1 MLFDMAHIKLIPLEF
16 GQFNLHV
23 TQYNT
28 LTYIMSTTLMVNICY
43 TYSMSAEKIEP
54 VDPSALDDA
63 ILKYTPY
70 LKELQTKLF
79 TVFCVFLGGGILGFI
94 YYQQILSFIMHLFKM
109 ENINLV
115 LTSPYQFIDL
125 AVNTGLLI
133 GLILALPLL
142 GYFLLTF
149 VKPALALR
157 EYHLLVRLYPLAVIL
172 FVVGFCFGGW
182 IIQLII
188 NLYSQTT
195 LDFSVNNLWDVSH
208 FFNQI
213 LMTGISLALI
223 FELPII
229 LTALLKLKL
238 IRLSSLQKSRKF
250 IYTGILIFV
259 AFLPPNDIISLAL
272 LSVPPLLLFEITL
285 LLNQKV

>member
-1 MLFDMAHIKLIPLEF
+1 MAKEEPKKDELSPLDE
-16 GQFNLHV
+16 
-23 TQYNT
+23 
-28 LTYIMSTTLMVNICY
+28 
-43 TYSMSAEKIEP
+43 
-54 VDPSALDDA
+54 A
-63 ILKYTPY
+63 IAKYTPY

-79 TVFCVFLGGGILGFI
+79 IVFLVFLGGGIMGFI
-94 YYQQILSFIMHLFKM
+94 YYQKILSFVMHLFKM
-109 ENINLV
+109 EGINLV

-125 AVNTGLLI
+125 AVNTGLLT
-133 GLILALPLL
+133 GLVCALPLL

-149 VKPALALR
+149 VRPALAPR
-157 EYHLLVRLYPLAVIL
+157 EYGLLVRLYPLAVIL
-172 FVVGFCFGGW
+172 FVVGFFFGSW

-188 NLYSQTT
+188 DLYSQTT

-223 FELPII
+223 FELPIV
-229 LTALLKLKL
+229 LTALLKLKFIKL
-238 IRLSSLQKSRKF
+238 NMLQKSRKF
-250 IYTGILIFV
+250 IYAAILIFV

-285 LLNQKV
+285 LLNRKV

>member
-1 MLFDMAHIKLIPLEF
+1 MANEEVKKDELSPLDE
-16 GQFNLHV
+16 
-23 TQYNT
+23 
-28 LTYIMSTTLMVNICY
+28 
-43 TYSMSAEKIEP
+43 
-54 VDPSALDDA
+54 A

-79 TVFCVFLGGGILGFI
+79 IVFLVFLGGGILGFA
-94 YYQQILSFIMHLFKM
+94 YYQKILSFIMNLFKM
-109 ENINLV
+109 EGINLV

-125 AVNTGLLI
+125 AVNTGLLT
-133 GLILALPLL
+133 GLVCALPLL

-149 VKPALALR
+149 VRPALAER
-157 EYHLLVRLYPLAVIL
+157 EYGLLVRLYPLAVVL
-172 FVVGFCFGGW
+172 FVVGFFFGSW

-188 NLYSQTT
+188 DLYSQTT
-195 LDFSVNNLWDVSH
+195 LEFSVNNLWDVSH

-229 LTALLKLKL
+229 LTALLKLKFIKIGFL
-238 IRLSSLQKSRKF
+238 KKSRKF
-250 IYTGILIFV
+250 IYSAILIFV

-285 LLNQKV
+285 LLNRKV

>member
-1 MLFDMAHIKLIPLEF
+1 MPEELSPLDE
-16 GQFNLHV
+16 
-23 TQYNT
+23 
-28 LTYIMSTTLMVNICY
+28 
-43 TYSMSAEKIEP
+43 
-54 VDPSALDDA
+54 A
-63 ILKYTPY
+63 IIKYTPY

-79 TVFCVFLGGGILGFI
+79 TVFVVFLLGGVIGFI

-109 ENINLV
+109 DGINLV

-125 AVNTGLLI
+125 AVNTGLLT
-133 GLILALPLL
+133 GLIIALPLL
-142 GYFLLTF
+142 GYYFLTF
-149 VKPALALR
+149 VRPALAKR
-157 EYHLLVRLYPLAVIL
+157 EYGLIVRLYPLAVVL
-172 FVVGFCFGGW
+172 FVIGFCFGAW

-188 NLYSQTT
+188 NLYSQTA

-229 LTALLKLKL
+229 LTALLKLKF
-238 IRLSSLQKSRKF
+238 IKLSFLKKSRRY
-250 IYTGILIFV
+250 IYAAILIFV

-285 LLNQKV
+285 LLNARV

>member
-1 MLFDMAHIKLIPLEF
+1 MEP
-16 GQFNLHV
+16 
-23 TQYNT
+23 
-28 LTYIMSTTLMVNICY
+28 
-43 TYSMSAEKIEP
+43 KIDEL
-54 VDPSALDDA
+54 SSLDA
-63 ILKYTPY
+63 TIIKYTPY

-94 YYQQILSFIMHLFKM
+94 YYQQILSTVMHLFKM
-109 ENINLV
+109 DNINLV

-125 AVNTGLLI
+125 AVGTGLLI
-133 GLILALPLL
+133 GIVLALPLL
-142 GYFLLTF
+142 GFFLLTF
-149 VKPALALR
+149 VKPALAGR
-157 EYHLLVRLYPLAVIL
+157 EYRLLIRLYPLAIIL
-172 FVVGFCFGGW
+172 FIVGFFFGGW

-223 FELPII
+223 FELPIV
-229 LTALLKLKL
+229 LTVLLKLKL
-238 IRLSSLQKSRKF
+238 IKLAGLKKSRKF
-250 IYTGILIFV
+250 IYAGILIFV

-285 LLNQKV
+285 LLNRKV

>member
-1 MLFDMAHIKLIPLEF
+1 MEPKKEDEQSPLDEA
-16 GQFNLHV
+16 
-23 TQYNT
+23 
-28 LTYIMSTTLMVNICY
+28 I
-43 TYSMSAEKIEP
+43 EKF
-54 VDPSALDDA
+54 
-63 ILKYTPY
+63 TPY

-79 TVFCVFLGGGILGFI
+79 IVFLTFLAGGVLGFA
-94 YYQQILSFIMHLFKM
+94 YYQKILSFIMHLFKM
-109 ENINLV
+109 EGINLV

-125 AVNTGLLI
+125 AVNTGLLT

-142 GYFLLTF
+142 GYYLLTF
-149 VKPALALR
+149 VRPALAPK
-157 EYHLLVRLYPLAVIL
+157 EYGLLVRLYPLAVIL
-172 FVVGFCFGGW
+172 FIVGFCFGGW

-195 LDFSVNNLWDVSH
+195 MEFSVNNLWDVSH

-229 LTALLKLKL
+229 MTALLKLKFIKL
-238 IRLSSLQKSRKF
+238 AGLKKSRKF
-250 IYTGILIFV
+250 IYAGILIFV

-285 LLNQKV
+285 LLNRKV

>member
-1 MLFDMAHIKLIPLEF
+1 MNELSD
-16 GQFNLHV
+16 
-23 TQYNT
+23 
-28 LTYIMSTTLMVNICY
+28 
-43 TYSMSAEKIEP
+43 
-54 VDPSALDDA
+54 LDKA
-63 ILKYTPY
+63 IIKYTPY

-79 TVFCVFLGGGILGFI
+79 IVFCVFLGGGVLGFI
-94 YYQQILSFIMHLFKM
+94 YYQQILSFVMRLFKM
-109 ENINLV
+109 EGINLV

-133 GLILALPLL
+133 GIVLALPLL
-142 GYFLLTF
+142 GYFLITF
-149 VKPALALR
+149 VKPALAQR
-157 EYHLLVRLYPLAVIL
+157 EYRLLVRLYPLAVVL
-172 FVVGFCFGGW
+172 FVVGFFFGGW

-195 LDFSVNNLWDVSH
+195 LDFSVSNLWDVSH

-223 FELPII
+223 FELPIV

-238 IRLSSLQKSRKF
+238 IKLAMLQKSRKF
-250 IYTGILIFV
+250 IYAAILIFV

-285 LLNQKV
+285 LLNKKV

>member
-1 MLFDMAHIKLIPLEF
+1 MDNELSPLD
-16 GQFNLHV
+16 Q
-23 TQYNT
+23 
-28 LTYIMSTTLMVNICY
+28 
-43 TYSMSAEKIEP
+43 
-54 VDPSALDDA
+54 A
-63 ILKYTPY
+63 IIKYTPY

-79 TVFCVFLGGGILGFI
+79 TVFCVFLGGGVLGFI
-94 YYQQILSFIMHLFKM
+94 YYQQILSAIMRLFKM
-109 ENINLV
+109 DNINLV

-125 AVNTGLLI
+125 AVGTGLLI
-133 GLILALPLL
+133 GITLSLPLL
-142 GYFLLTF
+142 GFFLLTF
-149 VKPALALR
+149 VKPALADR
-157 EYHLLVRLYPLAVIL
+157 EYRLIVRLYPLAIIL
-172 FVVGFCFGGW
+172 FVVGFFFGGW

-195 LDFSVNNLWDVSH
+195 LDFSVNNLWDVSN

-223 FELPII
+223 FELPIL
-229 LTALLKLKL
+229 LTILLKLKL
-238 IRLSSLQKSRKF
+238 IKIAGLKKSRKF
-250 IYTGILIFV
+250 IYAAILIFV

>member
-1 MLFDMAHIKLIPLEF
+1 MESDIKKDEPTPLD
-16 GQFNLHV
+16 LS
-23 TQYNT
+23 
-28 LTYIMSTTLMVNICY
+28 II
-43 TYSMSAEKIEP
+43 
-54 VDPSALDDA
+54 
-63 ILKYTPY
+63 KYTPY

-79 TVFCVFLGGGILGFI
+79 TVFCVFLGGGVLGFI

-142 GYFLLTF
+142 GYYFLTF
-149 VKPALALR
+149 VKPALAPR
-157 EYHLLVRLYPLAVIL
+157 EYGLILRLYPLAIIL
-172 FVVGFCFGGW
+172 FVVGFFFGGW

-188 NLYSQTT
+188 NLYAQTT
-195 LDFSVNNLWDVSH
+195 LEFSVGNLWDVSH
-208 FFNQI
+208 FFSQI
-213 LMTGISLALI
+213 LATGISLALI

-229 LTALLKLKL
+229 LTALLKLKIIKL
-238 IRLSSLQKSRKF
+238 AGLKKSRKF
-250 IYTGILIFV
+250 IYTAILIFV

-272 LSVPPLLLFEITL
+272 LSIPPLLLFEITL
-285 LLNQKV
+285 LLNKKV

>member
-1 MLFDMAHIKLIPLEF
+1 
-16 GQFNLHV
+16 
-23 TQYNT
+23 
-28 LTYIMSTTLMVNICY
+28 
-43 TYSMSAEKIEP
+43 
-54 VDPSALDDA
+54 
-63 ILKYTPY
+63 
-70 LKELQTKLF
+70 
-79 TVFCVFLGGGILGFI
+79 
-94 YYQQILSFIMHLFKM
+94 M

-125 AVNTGLLI
+125 AVNTGLLV

-142 GYFLLTF
+142 GFFLLTF
-149 VKPALALR
+149 VKPALASR
-157 EYHLLVRLYPLAVIL
+157 EYRLLVRLYPLAVIL
-172 FVVGFCFGGW
+172 FIIGFCFGGW

-188 NLYSQTT
+188 NLYAQTT
-195 LDFSVNNLWDVSH
+195 MDFSVNNLWDVSH

-238 IRLSSLQKSRKF
+238 IKLDLLKKSRKF
-250 IYTGILIFV
+250 IYAGILVFV

-272 LSVPPLLLFEITL
+272 LSIPPLLLFEITL
-285 LLNQKV
+285 LLNRKV

>member
-1 MLFDMAHIKLIPLEF
+1 MEPTTKQEEPS
-16 GQFNLHV
+16 
-23 TQYNT
+23 T
-28 LTYIMSTTLMVNICY
+28 LDL
-43 TYSMSAEKIEP
+43 
-54 VDPSALDDA
+54 A
-63 ILKYTPY
+63 IIKYTPY

-79 TVFCVFLGGGILGFI
+79 TVFCVFLVGGILGFI
-94 YYQQILSFIMHLFKM
+94 YYQQILSAIMHLFKM

-125 AVNTGLLI
+125 AVGTGLLI
-133 GLILALPLL
+133 GIVLALPLL
-142 GYFLLTF
+142 GFFLLTF
-149 VKPALALR
+149 VRPALADR
-157 EYHLLVRLYPLAVIL
+157 EYRLLIRLYPLAIIL
-172 FVVGFCFGGW
+172 FIVGFFFGGW

-213 LMTGISLALI
+213 LMTGLSLALI
-223 FELPII
+223 FELPIV
-229 LTALLKLKL
+229 LTVLLKLKL
-238 IRLSSLQKSRKF
+238 IKLSGLKKSRKF
-250 IYTGILIFV
+250 IYAAILIFV

-272 LSVPPLLLFEITL
+272 LSIPPLLLFEITL

>member
-1 MLFDMAHIKLIPLEF
+1 METEVKQDDLSPLD
-16 GQFNLHV
+16 L
-23 TQYNT
+23 
-28 LTYIMSTTLMVNICY
+28 
-43 TYSMSAEKIEP
+43 
-54 VDPSALDDA
+54 A

-79 TVFCVFLGGGILGFI
+79 TVFCVFLAGTVLGFI
-94 YYQQILSFIMHLFKM
+94 YYQNILSFIMHLFKM
-109 ENINLV
+109 DNINLV

-125 AVNTGLLI
+125 AVGTGLLI
-133 GLILALPLL
+133 GIVLSLPLL
-142 GYFLLTF
+142 GFFLLTF
-149 VKPALALR
+149 VKPALAPR
-157 EYHLLVRLYPLAVIL
+157 EYTLLFRLYPLAIFL
-172 FVVGFCFGGW
+172 FVVGFFFGGW

-223 FELPII
+223 FELPIV
-229 LTALLKLKL
+229 LTVLLKLKL
-238 IRLSSLQKSRKF
+238 IKLAGLKKSRKF
-250 IYTGILIFV
+250 IYAAILIFV

-272 LSVPPLLLFEITL
+272 LSIPPLLLFEITL